1 MTSTFKTNNITWEV
15 QLLVEVD
22 SYDVWEEDAWCSQH
36 LGIVQKYMCR
46 VRETVN
52 KELMTLWTY
61 GQWGQWSGWR
71 NNGFYVPLHEFS
83 RWTCTHVAMAPV
95 SWYQVGR
102 IGRHLQQVIDGPG
115 AVRRTTYKE
124 MDYWEKTD
132 NGSVVWPAESEV
144 TTHQCYHIQKNILID
159 KWTFITIRCEASKIE
174 CKYSTELTGV
184 YPLMCAYTSRVLGSQ
199 QQPFKFVYKSNPFW
213 PSCQIWGSPTFP
225 AVLNFQLGGMTCTWA
240 TV

>member
-1 MTSTFKTNNITWEV
+1 M
-15 QLLVEVD
+15 
-22 SYDVWEEDAWCSQH
+22 A
-36 LGIVQKYMCR
+36 
-46 VRETVN
+46 
-52 KELMTLWTY
+52 
-61 GQWGQWSGWR
+61 SGFS
-71 NNGFYVPLHEFS
+71 GVVGFS

-159 KWTFITIRCEASKIE
+159 KWIFITIHCEASKIGCE
-174 CKYSTELTGV
+174 YSTGLTGV
-184 YPLMCAYTSRVLGSQ
+184 YPPMCAYTSCVFCSQ
-199 QQPFKFVYKSNPFW
+199 QQPFKFFTNQSHFGQFAKFEDHPLFLLSLISSWVVWLVLEPQYSLA
-213 PSCQIWGSPTFP
+213 CQ
-225 AVLNFQLGGMTCTWA
+225 
-240 TV
+240 TVPPLVVA